1 MLFRTGLGI
10 LSWKGTGTNTLAT
23 RGLLTLAQIR
33 HYHTEVA
40 AADVRVDE
48 LGCVLNRLYLWEL
61 KLALTVFS
69 HGVTFSAT

>member
-48 LGCVLNRLYLWEL
+48 LGCVHGWGLGQMDDITEL
-61 KLALTVFS
+61 GSGL
-69 HGVTFSAT
+69 